1 MLGLVERERLVVTVM
16 GQDRVGIVSGI
27 SGVLAENKVNIIDLT
42 STEMHGLFVMIV
54 LAEIQEGKIT
64 VGELQER
71 LKKKGEEL
79 GIQVVAQD
87 EAVFRYL
94 HRI

>member
-1 MLGLVERERLVVTVM
+1 MTEKERIVVTVM
-16 GQDRVGIVSGI
+16 GQDRVGIVAGI
-27 SGVLAENKVNIIDLT
+27 TGVLAEYQVNIIDLT
-42 STEMHGLFVMIV
+42 STKMHGLFVMII
-54 LAEIQEGKIT
+54 LAEIEPGKIT
-64 VGELQER
+64 TSELQER

-87 EAVFRYL
+87 ETVFRYM

>member
-1 MLGLVERERLVVTVM
+1 LTERERIVVTVM
-16 GQDRVGIVSGI
+16 GQDRVGIVAGI
-27 SGVLAENKVNIIDLT
+27 SGVLAENGVNIIDLT
-42 STEMHGLFVMIV
+42 STEMHGLFVMII
-54 LAEIQEGKIT
+54 LAEIREGKIS
-64 VGELQER
+64 VGELQEQ

-87 EAVFRYL
+87 ESVFRYL

>member
-1 MLGLVERERLVVTVM
+1 LPEKERIVVTVM

-54 LAEIQEGKIT
+54 LADLQHGKIT
-64 VGELQER
+64 TSELQEK
-71 LKKKGEEL
+71 LKKKGDEL

-94 HRI
+94 QRI